1 MAPETRTGTAPETA
15 SGAAPAF
22 TPEWAERVRAAV
34 DRGAGEELRAA
45 KLPTYWNWIGAVREG
60 YSSSWALGVRDLPG
74 RGTTYLR
81 LGWRDG
87 VCADA
92 AIIGPDDPLE
102 ATYVLAADTGTWRDL
117 LAGED
122 PGRIVMYRRLRL
134 EEGNVLAF
142 FRGIYFFVEAVAM
155 IGRVPALLP
164 GQAPQPE

>member
-1 MAPETRTGTAPETA
+1 MAPETRTGPAPRAGVTE
-15 SGAAPAF
+15 AF

-34 DRGAGEELRAA
+34 DRGPAEELRAA
-45 KLPTYWNWIGAVREG
+45 KLPTYWNWIDAVRAD

-81 LGWRDG
+81 LDWRDG

-102 ATYVLAADTGTWRDL
+102 AAYVLAADADTWRDL

-134 EEGNVLAF
+134 EEGNVLSF
-142 FRGIYFFVEAVAM
+142 FRGIYFFVEAFAC

-164 GQAPQPE
+164 GQAP